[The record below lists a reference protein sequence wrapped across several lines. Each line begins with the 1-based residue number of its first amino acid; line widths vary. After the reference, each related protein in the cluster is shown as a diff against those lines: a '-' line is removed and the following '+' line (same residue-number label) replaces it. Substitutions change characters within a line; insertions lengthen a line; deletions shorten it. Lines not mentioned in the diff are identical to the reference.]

1 MRFSALF
8 LIASN
13 LFVGTGV
20 WFYCQ
25 PAADVIVEVKPD
37 PVVDV
42 KPAQKDMILE
52 YQTTRG
58 CSPCIKFKNSGIIEE
73 LEAKGWTVVK
83 TTGIGR
89 AYPGFRVWSNGKS
102 KVWYGFSSK
111 KYFFTKLNSVLRT
124 IE

>member
-1 MRFSALF
+1 
-8 LIASN
+8 
-13 LFVGTGV
+13 
-20 WFYCQ
+20 
-25 PAADVIVEVKPD
+25 
-37 PVVDV
+37 
-42 KPAQKDMILE
+42 MILE